1 MNLFPFKTSSQ
12 RIGSNVPLVNFERG
26 FISKFQVSPENAV
39 AQSNTAVLAAIALT
53 AAAQA
58 ITEGITNPPV
68 PRSIKVKGNAAG
80 IAGDVLI
87 TGTNYLGVEITETI
101 VLNGSTAVEGTKAF
115 KTVTQID
122 LPAETNAG
130 TDTVSVGFGNKLGL
144 PYRLSI
150 DSVVA
155 AYRDGSREGT
165 LPTVSTSKTDIEL
178 NTALLNSALNGTQ
191 IDVLLIV

>member
-1 MNLFPFKTSSQ
+1 MNLFPFKSSSQ

-26 FISKFQVSPENAV
+26 FISKFQISAANAV
-39 AQSNTAVLAAIALT
+39 AQSNIDILAATALT
-53 AAAQA
+53 AVAQF

-68 PRSIKVKGNAAG
+68 PRSIKVKGNAVG
-80 IAGDVLI
+80 IAGDVVI

-101 VLNGSTAVEGTKAF
+101 ALNGSTAAEGDKAF

-122 LPAETNAG
+122 LPVETNVG
-130 TDTVSVGFGNKLGL
+130 TDTVSIGFGNKLGL
-144 PYRLSI
+144 PYRLSL

-155 AYRDGSREGT
+155 AYRDGTREGT
-165 LPTVSTSKTDIEL
+165 LPTVATSKTDIEL
-178 NTALLNSALNGTQ
+178 NTVLLNSALNGTQ